1 MVLSRSPQ
9 SAQRL
14 RLLTAIVVLAIALT
28 QALPHYLTGKWA
40 WTHPPQ
46 VEQLEALKALQQQGI
61 TVTGWP
67 LLSQEVMRV
76 GGHRWSVQ
84 QLVAPTPEQFPPDRP
99 VVLMLRPQL
108 ANTDQPQ
115 IDWVNIGSEF
125 GWTADAKRW
134 VEFSAPSPLGRSI
147 PVQARFLRYWDDSQT
162 YAAVQWYAWSTGGS
176 ANASRWF
183 WADQQ
188 SQWRDRQRMPW
199 VAVSLLIPIEP
210 LGDLEMAR
218 AIAQSLGQTV
228 QSTLLAT
235 MLSPPTRLSP

>member
-1 MVLSRSPQ
+1 MVSSPSSRQ
-9 SAQRL
+9 VQVV
-14 RLLTAIVVLAIALT
+14 RLLAAIFVLAIALT
-28 QALPHYLTGKWA
+28 QALPHYFTGAWA

-46 VEQLEALKALQQQGI
+46 VKQLEQLQALQKQGL
-61 TVTGWP
+61 TVPDWQP
-67 LLSQEVMRV
+67 LSQEAMRL

-84 QLVAPTPEQFPPDRP
+84 QFVAPTPQLPTTDMT

-108 ANTDQPQ
+108 ENTDQPQ

-125 GWTADAKRW
+125 GWTADSDRW
-134 VEFSAPSPLGRSI
+134 IEFSAPAPSGHSTL
-147 PVQARFLRYWDDSQT
+147 VQARFLRYWDHSQT
-162 YAAVQWYAWSTGGS
+162 YAAVQWYAWSNGGS
-176 ANASRWF
+176 ANSSRWF
-183 WADQQ
+183 WVDQV

-210 LGDLEMAR
+210 LGELDATR

-235 MLSPPTRLSP
+235 MLPSSNRLSP